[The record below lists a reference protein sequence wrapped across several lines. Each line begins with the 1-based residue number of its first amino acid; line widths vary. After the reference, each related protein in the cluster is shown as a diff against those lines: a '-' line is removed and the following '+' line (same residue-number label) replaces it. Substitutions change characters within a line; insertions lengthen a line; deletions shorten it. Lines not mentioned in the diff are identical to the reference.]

1 MTAFLVYLAVG
12 AAAGVLA
19 GLFGVGGGLVI
30 VPVLVWVFTAQ
41 DMDAS
46 VVMHLAIGTSL
57 ATIAL
62 TSLASIR
69 AHHRRGAVV
78 WPWVVRLL
86 PGIVLGALAGAWLA
100 DQLHTGTLKRF
111 FGAFELLV
119 AAQLLFVSRY
129 EAHFELPGRAGMG
142 VAGAVIGV
150 VSALIGIGG
159 GTLTVP
165 FLVWCRAAVIQA
177 VATAAACGFPIAVAG
192 ALGFVAAGWR
202 EPGLP
207 PLASGYLYWPA
218 WAGIV
223 LASTSAAGFGAWLA
237 HRLPAQQLR
246 RLFALLLAALGLNM
260 LLA

>member
-1 MTAFLVYLAVG
+1 MTAFLAYLAVG

-19 GLFGVGGGLVI
+19 GLFGVGGGLII
-30 VPVLVWVFTAQ
+30 VPVLAWVFAGLG
-41 DMDAS
+41 MDAAII
-46 VVMHLAIGTSL
+46 MHLAIGTSL

-69 AHHRRGAVV
+69 AHHRRAAVV
-78 WPWVVRLL
+78 WPWVLQLL
-86 PGIVLGALAGAWLA
+86 PGIVLGALGGAWLA
-100 DQLHTGTLKRF
+100 GQLHTDILKRF

-129 EAHFELPGRAGMG
+129 QAYFSLPGRAGMG
-142 VAGAVIGV
+142 VAGAVIGAA
-150 VSALIGIGG
+150 SALLGIGG
-159 GTLTVP
+159 GSLTVP

-177 VATAAACGFPIAVAG
+177 VATAAACGFPLALTG
-192 ALGFVAAGWR
+192 ALGFVATGWH

-207 PLASGYLYWPA
+207 TLASGYLYWPA

-223 LASTSAAGFGAWLA
+223 LASTATAGFGAWLA
-237 HRLPAQQLR
+237 HRLPAPQLR

-260 LLA
+260 LFA

>member
-1 MTAFLVYLAVG
+1 MTVFFVYLAVG

-19 GLFGVGGGLVI
+19 GLFGVGGGLII
-30 VPVLVWVFTAQ
+30 VPVLAGVFAAQ
-41 DMDAS
+41 GMDAAI
-46 VVMHLAIGTSL
+46 VMHLAIGTSL

-78 WPWVVRLL
+78 WPWVMQLL
-86 PGIVLGALAGAWLA
+86 PGIVLGAVAGAWLA
-100 DQLHTGTLKRF
+100 EQLHTEALRRF
-111 FGAFELLV
+111 FGVFELLV

-129 EAHFELPGRAGMG
+129 EAHFDLPGRAGMG
-142 VAGAVIGV
+142 IAGAAIGA
-150 VSALIGIGG
+150 VSALVGIGG

-192 ALGFVAAGWR
+192 AAAFVATGWHQ
-202 EPGLP
+202 PGLP

-223 LASTSAAGFGAWLA
+223 LASTSAAGLGAWLA
-237 HRLPAQQLR
+237 HRLPASQLR